1 MAADLSFESKTS
13 LPLQQI
19 GPENHGSTVELT
31 NEGDEGRN
39 EGRNDPRNAGRTS
52 SKKSLAFYLGFL
64 GLNINALVFSLD
76 ATSLAVA
83 IPVSFPPPR
92 SNLVSYFDKRYI

>member
-1 MAADLSFESKTS
+1 MAVDSTAKAERS

-19 GPENHGSTVELT
+19 ESSKHENDETPAI
-31 NEGDEGRN
+31 EGDDR
-39 EGRNDPRNAGRTS
+39 RTTTT
-52 SKKSLAFYLGFL
+52 KPLAFYLGLL

-83 IPVSFPPPR
+83 LPVSFILP
-92 SNLVSYFDKRYI
+92 

>member
-19 GPENHGSTVELT
+19 GHDNHGSTAQLT
-31 NEGDEGRN
+31 SERDVGPTIEARN
-39 EGRNDPRNAGRTS
+39 VGRTS
-52 SKKSLAFYLGFL
+52 PKKSLAFYLGFL

-83 IPVSFPPPR
+83 IPVCLFAP
-92 SNLVSYFDKRYI
+92 